1 MNGGKNPG
9 KSSTMKEKK
18 TSIVVVFRLH
28 HKGEAGKV
36 SGSGNP
42 PRH

>member
-18 TSIVVVFRLH
+18 TSIVVVFACITRV
-28 HKGEAGKV
+28 KREK
-36 SGSGNP
+36 
-42 PRH
+42 